1 VTTGHFT
8 FDYPALMAWLVE
20 CAENGLPAPTNDAIA
35 GRFGRKSSNA
45 GSRSLAMLER
55 QGLISVIRYK
65 RSRVVVILETGKHTA
80 KVEPVEK
87 RVRCHPQQVVDRVIE
102 LARAKYTVPEIAK
115 ELSLPHKAVRGLYD
129 RNREQITRQDPKPTT
144 PRPQLMA
151 IGPARTCQFITG
163 TDYLARMNRGE
174 NIYCSR
180 TSVEGRSWC
189 AEHKALCLVKSK
201 EKAA

>member
-1 VTTGHFT
+1 MTTGHFT

-20 CAENGLPAPTNDAIA
+20 CAENGIPAPSNHAIA
-35 GRFGRKSSNA
+35 KRFGRKSSNA

-55 QGLISVIRYK
+55 RGLISVIRYK

-87 RVRCHPQQVVDRVIE
+87 RVRRHPAAVVNRIIE
-102 LARAKYTVPEIAK
+102 LARAKWTVPEIAK
-115 ELSLPHKAVRGLYD
+115 ELSLPHKVVRGLYD
-129 RNREQITRQDPKPTT
+129 RNREQITPQSEKPR
-144 PRPQLMA
+144 PARPQLMA

-163 TDYLARMNRGE
+163 IDYLDRMRRGE

-180 TSVEGRSWC
+180 TSVEGKSWC
-189 AEHKALCLVKSK
+189 PEHFTLCLVKPK